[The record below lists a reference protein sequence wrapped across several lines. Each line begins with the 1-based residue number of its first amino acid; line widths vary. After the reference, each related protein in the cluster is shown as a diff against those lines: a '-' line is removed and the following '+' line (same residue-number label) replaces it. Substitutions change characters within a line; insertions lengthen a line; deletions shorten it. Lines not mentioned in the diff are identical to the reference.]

1 MRKDKFKIQI
11 GDVLYKADKSYNRV
25 FKIEIVDIWLE
36 DYIGG
41 NKTIIKGKSE
51 FGTKEYFVGDVL
63 YFYNTEEEAA
73 AALKEVKQN
82 G

>member
-11 GDVLYKADKSYNRV
+11 GDVLYKADESYNRV

-36 DYIGG
+36 GYISG

-63 YFYNTEEEAA
+63 YFYNTKEEAEK
-73 AALKEVKQN
+73 ALKRCEQ
-82 G
+82 